1 MSTFVFEIFL
11 RFPTFPA
18 PHITVCLPGIS
29 AHNAL
34 LAVVDSTD
42 FHKTQNWSFKQ
53 DILHIFN
60 REEMLIHP
68 FYIIYYFL
76 VRSLIKSLNSLALY
90 RENDY

>member
-1 MSTFVFEIFL
+1 MREVSTFVFEIFL
-11 RFPTFPA
+11 TFPTFPA
-18 PHITVCLPGIS
+18 PRITVCLPGIS

-53 DILHIFN
+53 DILHILN

-76 VRSLIKSLNSLALY
+76 VKSLKTNL
-90 RENDY
+90 